1 MSNPRVVIVGGGL
14 AGLSA
19 GCYARVNDFDVTIV
33 EHNLALGGVC
43 TAWQRGAYLVDGC
56 IHWLTGGPFMQIYEE
71 LGIIPPVEVRPLTE
85 FATYRHA
92 LDKWSVSIRRNLA
105 ETADALRRLAPE
117 DADEIAR
124 LFEAADHV
132 TTNAFHCRRG
142 GSSRRHSARTC
153 ACVDY
158 RDLRQTG
165 LSDIHRAGTSSR
177 RYVERRYL

>member
-105 ETADALRRLAPE
+105 ETADALRRLASE

-124 LFEAADHV
+124 LFEAADQCS
-132 TTNAFHCRRG
+132 AIWRG
-142 GSSRRHSARTC
+142 GGSRGRSAAPRGSGMRSSSAIARSAARRS
-153 ACVDY
+153 
-158 RDLRQTG
+158 
-165 LSDIHRAGTSSR
+165 
-177 RYVERRYL
+177 